1 MSDLELL
8 VLGPA
13 EEMRFPL
20 HDGEALIVGRDKD
33 CDVQLTETQASR
45 SHCKVWRDGVIIR
58 LNDLGSSNGTM
69 FEGTRLSEPVTM
81 APGQVFKIG
90 ETQIALVEQGHTPR
104 QLSAGDTAIAEEAG
118 ITQRAIAGD
127 TAVAQEPEFPKT
139 VALEDYEGRAGG
151 ESVSFRLIG
160 VGGEYDGR
168 IFDLP
173 AGEVIVGR
181 EADCT
186 IQLAG
191 RGLSSRH
198 ARLLVLAGEVQI
210 EDTSSNGTL
219 VDGTRVNQ
227 CSLVGGERVSFATL
241 DFRLDRRGGSAAGLS
256 RKSSDKLA
264 ESSKSRRLRQSA
276 TDLIASEP
284 AVGGMLRL
292 VVFGGGLIVLLGLIV
307 HYATQE
313 NVFDDPSVKMTGK
326 QGQKSKGVTAG
337 SAEEQMV
344 LALLKRHDY
353 SGAAGLI
360 QAHPDKITQ
369 RVVNLYTRH
378 LGLFEAMLAN
388 LRQARDTR
396 TQLKLF
402 DFTDVRVVTVSESML
417 TLSIATA
424 TGGQRLVKYKW
435 ADLASSELMSAYQ
448 ELELSLEQP
457 LAFASFAGFL
467 GHKKKA
473 FDALRKLFLS
483 RGASKDDVA
492 EIARELDWT
501 PGEVERLIAREYTPI
516 APKPVVKPPPP
527 VQRPVKRTVPKEDPK
542 VVERRILA
550 EAGEIMSL
558 TRLFRYTEA
567 ESALKEL
574 IEEVETASLKQK
586 LTRELEVLQ
595 QEKFLFEALLK
606 QINREGIPLEKTTF
620 EAGKNLRGRL
630 AEATEDKYTIRMARG
645 RISDRW
651 RYLQGVRLMGLFELL
666 PQSSKNLLGAGI
678 FAYERGNL
686 KAANRALINFYLR
699 YPNKRGQLDRYL
711 AFRIGIAPPQG
722 GFRPYKG
729 RLVTPEE
736 QDMRSK
742 GLVRYQGQWV
752 TPEDKKKL
760 ESGFVKYKGEWV
772 PLEEKKL
779 YERGMLKYEGK
790 WYAKAELN
798 KIRSDWEKAWVRETK
813 HYRIRSNMDYDY
825 VEEVAKTL
833 EAAYKNYKA
842 FFGGKEPAEK
852 MNALVFRTYQDWQ
865 KWCLDNKRQQLL
877 GAAGVAIASENR
889 FACWNQMRNAKLYFR
904 TIVHEG
910 SHLFH
915 GRAYTPA
922 ITSWYAE
929 GMATYHE
936 AHEWVEGTDKLKTG
950 VWNGPRYRWL
960 KRFLNTPDWLPL
972 DKLMS
977 GNALASI
984 NKSRKAAMA
993 FYSEAWGLFYFLS
1006 KTENKKWREGF
1017 VRFRRQIDQGYLRGV
1032 RGRGN
1037 GRSTAAKSLLEKEV
1051 GAPVSKIEAAMKV
1064 FFANGQK

>member
-337 SAEEQMV
+337 
-344 LALLKRHDY
+344 
-353 SGAAGLI
+353 
-360 QAHPDKITQ
+360 
-369 RVVNLYTRH
+369 
-378 LGLFEAMLAN
+378 
-388 LRQARDTR
+388 
-396 TQLKLF
+396 
-402 DFTDVRVVTVSESML
+402 
-417 TLSIATA
+417 
-424 TGGQRLVKYKW
+424 VK
-435 ADLASSELMSAYQ
+435 
-448 ELELSLEQP
+448 
-457 LAFASFAGFL
+457 
-467 GHKKKA
+467 
-473 FDALRKLFLS
+473 
-483 RGASKDDVA
+483 
-492 EIARELDWT
+492 
-501 PGEVERLIAREYTPI
+501 
-516 APKPVVKPPPP
+516 
-527 VQRPVKRTVPKEDPK
+527 
-542 VVERRILA
+542 
-550 EAGEIMSL
+550 AGEIAEDVLIGGAIEQIKATSTSL
-558 TRLFRYTEA
+558 SSDLAEFGGLSDELSDLAEEAGRITAETGLTGGEDGEGGFSGDMQALVAAAAASTITSADVAGKSDVTKVLVAQAEEVRRINEGVGEGGLGVQAFLDKAEIGADSVVGRAASAMAGESGQLTKEQVNTLATQLGAQNITGLTIEGVGAMATAAQAGKTPMQIQA
-567 ESALKEL
+567 ESVQKTAEMIDALYARLSGTEPMMPDSP
-574 IEEVETASLKQK
+574 ISQSVAAGIASL
-586 LTRELEVLQ
+586 
-595 QEKFLFEALLK
+595 
-606 QINREGIPLEKTTF
+606 
-620 EAGKNLRGRL
+620 
-630 AEATEDKYTIRMARG
+630 D
-645 RISDRW
+645 
-651 RYLQGVRLMGLFELL
+651 
-666 PQSSKNLLGAGI
+666 
-678 FAYERGNL
+678 
-686 KAANRALINFYLR
+686 
-699 YPNKRGQLDRYL
+699 
-711 AFRIGIAPPQG
+711 G
-722 GFRPYKG
+722 G
-729 RLVTPEE
+729 E
-736 QDMRSK
+736 
-742 GLVRYQGQWV
+742 
-752 TPEDKKKL
+752 
-760 ESGFVKYKGEWV
+760 
-772 PLEEKKL
+772 
-779 YERGMLKYEGK
+779 
-790 WYAKAELN
+790 
-798 KIRSDWEKAWVRETK
+798 
-813 HYRIRSNMDYDY
+813 
-825 VEEVAKTL
+825 
-833 EAAYKNYKA
+833 
-842 FFGGKEPAEK
+842 
-852 MNALVFRTYQDWQ
+852 
-865 KWCLDNKRQQLL
+865 
-877 GAAGVAIASENR
+877 
-889 FACWNQMRNAKLYFR
+889 
-904 TIVHEG
+904 
-910 SHLFH
+910 
-915 GRAYTPA
+915 
-922 ITSWYAE
+922 
-929 GMATYHE
+929 
-936 AHEWVEGTDKLKTG
+936 
-950 VWNGPRYRWL
+950 
-960 KRFLNTPDWLPL
+960 
-972 DKLMS
+972 
-977 GNALASI
+977 
-984 NKSRKAAMA
+984 
-993 FYSEAWGLFYFLS
+993 
-1006 KTENKKWREGF
+1006 
-1017 VRFRRQIDQGYLRGV
+1017 
-1032 RGRGN
+1032 
-1037 GRSTAAKSLLEKEV
+1037 
-1051 GAPVSKIEAAMKV
+1051 
-1064 FFANGQK
+1064 